1 MESKKF
7 KSFLFQLI
15 ISAAIITRGYY
26 FETTPSDAEENARLS
41 DVRYTGEPDDPDFK
55 LPDSFIQKFKK
66 DLMRELTRKCRKGF
80 RQARLEHPELQF
92 CKIPKVFQKLPKWF
106 DLRNLEFVTPTRDN
120 STESK
125 CKASWAFGPVASMES
140 AWLES
145 HDRIAS
151 DSFFLSPQNLIDCA
165 GYQGCDG
172 GVDVIEAFNY
182 MKHKGIVK
190 EEFYKYRAKKHRCR
204 KRLRARRYKIRSYCA
219 ICPATIFTIKKF
231 LFKHKTALTTVISV
245 RNLTAFKH
253 IDDEI
258 LYEDEGTRVQRRLVV
273 NIVGWRHDDAT
284 DRDYWVVKNSW
295 GKKWGMGGYGFVDA
309 ENNPLHILDHNYLVR
324 VKEDVI
330 PFENEPEDFE

>member
-1 MESKKF
+1 MLK
-7 KSFLFQLI
+7 
-15 ISAAIITRGYY
+15 
-26 FETTPSDAEENARLS
+26 
-41 DVRYTGEPDDPDFK
+41 
-55 LPDSFIQKFKK
+55 
-66 DLMRELTRKCRKGF
+66 
-80 RQARLEHPELQF
+80 
-92 CKIPKVFQKLPKWF
+92 KIPGCLMLDIPVNQMIPI
-106 DLRNLEFVTPTRDN
+106 LRNLEFVTPTRDN

-145 HDRIAS
+145 HDRIPS

-204 KRLRARRYKIRSYCA
+204 ERLRARRYKIRSYCA

-231 LFKHKTALTTVISV
+231 LFKYKTALTTVISV

-253 IDDEI
+253 IDDKI
-258 LYEDEGTRVQRRLVV
+258 LSEDEGPRVQRRLVV

>member
-26 FETTPSDAEENARLS
+26 FETTPSDAEENPRLS
-41 DVRYTGEPDDPDFK
+41 DVRYTGEPDDPD
-55 LPDSFIQKFKK
+55 FKK

-80 RQARLEHPELQF
+80 RQARLEHPEL
-92 CKIPKVFQKLPKWF
+92 
-106 DLRNLEFVTPTRDN
+106 
-120 STESK
+120 
-125 CKASWAFGPVASMES
+125 
-140 AWLES
+140 
-145 HDRIAS
+145 H
-151 DSFFLSPQNLIDCA
+151 
-165 GYQGCDG
+165 
-172 GVDVIEAFNY
+172 
-182 MKHKGIVK
+182 
-190 EEFYKYRAKKHRCR
+190 
-204 KRLRARRYKIRSYCA
+204 YCA

-231 LFKHKTALTTVISV
+231 LFKYKTALTTVISV

-253 IDDEI
+253 IDDKI
-258 LYEDEGTRVQRRLVV
+258 LSEDEGPRVQRRLVV